1 MYSRCIQWQE
11 EAKKRQ
17 GAGQEDTSKRPNGG
31 GQEETKRRPGRG
43 WEGARRRTGRGEEEQ
58 KDWHEFAV
66 YSKITQGVV
75 KVSCLHLETCNPP
88 TRKINRPPN
97 IKFSKLPRRKRRSIT
112 TASCLR
118 LLGSTVMFPRCLSLS
133 LFLSLS
139 LSLSVSLSLPRSLS
153 LSLSP
158 CVQHIIPKLYYYC
171 YFSSEELLV
180 KSRYHHTYE
189 NCVFSICKGVHL

>member
-112 TASCLR
+112 TANCLR

-133 LFLSLS
+133 LSLS
-139 LSLSVSLSLPRSLS
+139 LSLPLCVSLSPPLFVSISLS
-153 LSLSP
+153 LRPTHYS
-158 CVQHIIPKLYYYC
+158 QTI
-171 YFSSEELLV
+171 LLLL
-180 KSRYHHTYE
+180 
-189 NCVFSICKGVHL
+189 FFL